1 MLLVGLARHYL
12 ISWLDTRPKPIS
24 RAALREQRA
33 LMRGQLLRAKGKHL
47 PRQEYEARREWLMEA
62 FTEKKYLQSKPD
74 GAGKAATPNPLD
86 PAAMDGMIGMIKK
99 QAVSFVP
106 QSILMGW
113 INLFFSGFVL
123 SAWQNHSWPYWRL
136 SFLTYWYL
144 LHVNSTP
151 SFSTH
156 HPIQIDDAERHR
168 YVRHGRDLGIV
179 PIVVL
184 PKSFRPEYSLWI
196 DSWWR

>member
-12 ISWLDTRPKPIS
+12 ISWLDTRPKSIS

-62 FTEKKYLQSKPD
+62 FTEKKYLQSKPGGD
-74 GAGKAATPNPLD
+74 GTGEATPPNPLD

-123 SAWQNHSWPYWRL
+123 SAWRL
-136 SFLTYWYL
+136 TAR
-144 LHVNSTP
+144 T
-151 SFSTH
+151 
-156 HPIQIDDAERHR
+156 
-168 YVRHGRDLGIV
+168 
-179 PIVVL
+179 
-184 PKSFRPEYSLWI
+184 
-196 DSWWR
+196 